1 MSSLVVKIN
10 FSKKEQ
16 LTEKTFGSIKQN
28 IKQYIAENPLVFG
41 KNNKKI
47 FMNFVLK
54 DDC

>member
-16 LTEKTFGSIKQN
+16 LTEGTFFSIKQN
-28 IKQYIAENPLVFG
+28 IQDYLTKNPLVFG

-47 FMNFVLK
+47 FMNFDVK
-54 DDC
+54 DSS